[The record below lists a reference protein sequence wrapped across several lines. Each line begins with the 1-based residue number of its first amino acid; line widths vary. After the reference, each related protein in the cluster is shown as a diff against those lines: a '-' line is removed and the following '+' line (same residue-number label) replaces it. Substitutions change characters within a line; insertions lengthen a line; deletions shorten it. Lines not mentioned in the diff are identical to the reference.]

1 LSSAGLEIETTE
13 PYNGPMPVNM
23 STSRPQDHAPH
34 EQPVDDVDRAILR
47 ALRDDGRLSVSDL
60 ARQANVSRANAYA
73 RLDRLRTVGVIEGY
87 QVRVNARAVGLDV
100 AALIFLTV
108 DQGRWRQVRDRLTE
122 FPEVEFVGLTAGDS
136 DFVVLVRTTS
146 TDTLRDVVLERFM
159 TMPQVHNCRTVIL
172 LDDFGRAP
180 VIP

>member
-1 LSSAGLEIETTE
+1 MPDNVPSSS
-13 PYNGPMPVNM
+13 P
-23 STSRPQDHAPH
+23 DHRRQGHPAI
-34 EQPVDDVDRAILR
+34 DDVDRAILR
-47 ALRDDGRLSVSDL
+47 ALSDDGRLSVTDL

-73 RLDRLRTVGVIEGY
+73 RLDRLRKVGVIEGY
-87 QVRVNARAVGLDV
+87 QVKVNPRAVGLDV

-108 DQGRWRQVRDRLTE
+108 AQGRWRQVRDTLSE
-122 FPEVEFVGLTAGDS
+122 FPEVEFIGLTAGDS

-159 TMPQVHNCRTVIL
+159 TMPQVRNSRTVIL
-172 LDDFGRAP
+172 LDEVARTP

>member
-1 LSSAGLEIETTE
+1 MSADVSTTSAE
-13 PYNGPMPVNM
+13 GRAYRRQ
-23 STSRPQDHAPH
+23 T
-34 EQPVDDVDRAILR
+34 VDDVDRAILR

-60 ARQANVSRANAYA
+60 ARHANVSRANAYA
-73 RLDRLRTVGVIEGY
+73 RLDRLRRVGVIEGY
-87 QVRVNARAVGLDV
+87 QVRVNPRAVGLDV
-100 AALIFLTV
+100 TALIFLSV
-108 DQGRWRQVRDRLTE
+108 EQGRWRQVRDRLTE

-146 TDTLRDVVLERFM
+146 TDNLRDVVLERFM
-159 TMPQVHNCRTVIL
+159 TMPQIRNSRTVIL

>member
-1 LSSAGLEIETTE
+1 
-13 PYNGPMPVNM
+13 M
-23 STSRPQDHAPH
+23 STSEPDARARGKPV
-34 EQPVDDVDRAILR
+34 VDDIDRAILR

-73 RLDRLRTVGVIEGY
+73 RLDRLRVVGVIEGY
-87 QVRVNARAVGLDV
+87 QVRVNPRAVGLDV
-100 AALIFLTV
+100 TALIFLTV
-108 DQGRWRQVRDRLTE
+108 EQGRWRQVRDRLTE

-136 DFVVLVRTTS
+136 DFVVLVRTTT
-146 TDTLRDVVLERFM
+146 TDRLRDVVLERFM
-159 TMPQVHNCRTVIL
+159 TMPQIRNSRTVIL

>member
-1 LSSAGLEIETTE
+1 MPDNVSS
-13 PYNGPMPVNM
+13 P
-23 STSRPQDHAPH
+23 RP
-34 EQPVDDVDRAILR
+34 EQRRQGHPPIDEVDRAILR
-47 ALRDDGRLSVSDL
+47 ALSDDGRLSVTEL

-73 RLDRLRTVGVIEGY
+73 RLDRLGRVGVIEGY
-87 QVRVNARAVGLDV
+87 QVRVNPRAVGLDV

-108 DQGRWRQVRDRLTE
+108 AQGSWRQVRDRLSE
-122 FPEVEFVGLTAGDS
+122 FPEVEFIGLTAGDS

-159 TMPQVHNCRTVIL
+159 TMPQVRNSRTVIL
-172 LDDFGRAP
+172 LDEVGRTP